1 MPLQSLKLDKKALT
15 DVASEYGIGKPGTAS
30 KAVPEWGGKRYLIEV
45 AKQRHEVLVRS
56 PEDEFDLRREL
67 DLLAF
72 LEKHDFPAPRALT
85 DRRGRHFLEREG
97 SYLVLYKVPTGT
109 IVDEGGFTPDQVHA
123 VGKMLGELHMVGR
136 GYKKAIDN
144 RFGFERIFEAY
155 AGVRRRMPHYFKKI
169 VRTLDEEIEYLGNY
183 LETKLPKGI
192 IHGAVHRWSLTMNGD
207 EALCLKD
214 FDAACR
220 GKYVYDLATGVNALC
235 FSDGRYDLE
244 RFEALMA
251 GYESLRT
258 LSLAEW
264 DSFPNELRFAAL
276 RFAIIR
282 LVGFFDAEEEERARI
297 NDDFRC
303 YLERLRVLRREEEG
317 GMDKLLMAMAT
328 GYDYRKYQRVKS
340 GEFEGEQ
347 GAAAA
352 GAAPAKSADQ
362 PEEAAADAAAD
373 AEKSDK

>member
-15 DVASEYGIGKPGTAS
+15 DIAAEYGVGKPGTAS
-30 KAVPEWGGKRYLIEV
+30 RALPEWGGKRYLIEV
-45 AKQRHEVLVRS
+45 AKQRYELLVRA

-72 LEKHDFPAPRALT
+72 LEKHNFPSPRPMT
-85 DRRGRHFLEREG
+85 DRRGRQFLEREG
-97 SYLVLYKVPTGT
+97 CYLVLYKVPTGT
-109 IVDEGGFTPDQVHA
+109 IVGEGQFECDQIHSI
-123 VGKMLGELHMVGR
+123 GKMLGELHMVGR

-144 RFGFERIFEAY
+144 RYGFERIFESY

-192 IHGAVHRWSLTMNGD
+192 IHGAVHRWSLLMNGD
-207 EALCLKD
+207 DALCLSD

-220 GKYVYDLATGVNALC
+220 GKYVYDLATAVNALC
-235 FSDGRYDLE
+235 FREKSYDLE

-264 DSFPNELRFAAL
+264 DSFPNELRFAGL

-282 LVGFFDAEEEERARI
+282 LTGFFEAEEEERARI

-340 GEFEGEQ
+340 GEFESEDGGDDLAVSSGE
-347 GAAAA
+347 
-352 GAAPAKSADQ
+352 
-362 PEEAAADAAAD
+362 EE
-373 AEKSDK
+373 E